1 MKSNRVKKII
11 LAVLTLVVVYIWY
24 GNLKIYTG
32 TDTVSIVSA
41 EQESSK
47 NVSGSKPENVL
58 TYIEPK
64 LNPFEAPEKS
74 DASPGQNKRRI
85 VNKIPDP
92 PPKAPSQSYKMVGSL
107 NSGKTRIATLK
118 ETSGRQLLIS
128 PGDSLAGWKTV
139 RIRQDR
145 IIFGH
150 KKLRDTLRLAT
161 IELQ

>member
-1 MKSNRVKKII
+1 MKSNRIKKII
-11 LAVLTLVVVYIWY
+11 LAVLTIVVVYIWY
-24 GNLKIYTG
+24 GNLKMYTG
-32 TDTVSIVSA
+32 TDRVSNVSA
-41 EQESSK
+41 EQERSK
-47 NVSGSKPENVL
+47 NSLLSKSQSLL

-64 LNPFEAPEKS
+64 LNPFEAPGKS
-74 DASPGQNKRRI
+74 DPSQSQSRSRI
-85 VNKIPDP
+85 VNRIPDP

-139 RIRQDR
+139 RIREDR